1 MSNLGGVGSRREARE
16 RALSLLYE
24 AEVKGATPDQ
34 VLDSLPLAPEAF
46 AADLVSGVGQHRDEV
61 DALIRRFAKG
71 WSLERMPTIDRTLLR
86 IATFELG
93 HRSDVPTGA
102 VISEAVELAKRYSTD
117 DSGKFVNG
125 LLARIA
131 KELRPGEPSGPRGAR
146 TTAAQDLEAASAP
159 PKGMAAL
166 RLGVPPEG
174 FEVELV
180 TDDEADAAIVEAALG
195 DTDSA

>member
-1 MSNLGGVGSRREARE
+1 MVGLGSRRESRE

-24 AEVKGATPDQ
+24 AEAKGQTPDQ
-34 VLDSLPLAPEAF
+34 VLDALPLAPEPF
-46 AADLVSGVGQHRDEV
+46 AADLVSGVGEHGDEV
-61 DALIRRFAKG
+61 DGLIRRFAKG
-71 WSLERMPTIDRTLLR
+71 WSLERMPAIDRTLLR
-86 IATFELG
+86 IATYELG

-131 KELRPGEPSGPRGAR
+131 KELRPGDPSGPRGAR
-146 TTAAQDLEAASAP
+146 TTAWQDREPPP
-159 PKGMAAL
+159 PKEAGQL
-166 RLGVPPEG
+166 RLGQAPDG

-180 TDDEADAAIVEAALG
+180 TDEDADQAVVDAALG
-195 DTDSA
+195 DHEPS

>member
-1 MSNLGGVGSRREARE
+1 MVGLGSRRESRE

-24 AEVKGATPDQ
+24 AEAKGQTPDQ
-34 VLDSLPLAPEAF
+34 VLDALPLAPEAF
-46 AADLVSGVGQHRDEV
+46 AADLVSGVGEHGDEV
-61 DALIRRFAKG
+61 DGLIRRFAKG
-71 WSLERMPTIDRTLLR
+71 WSLERMPAIDRTLLR
-86 IATFELG
+86 IATYELG

-131 KELRPGEPSGPRGAR
+131 KELRPGDPSGPRGAR
-146 TTAAQDLEAASAP
+146 TTAWQDREPAP
-159 PKGMAAL
+159 PKEAGQL
-166 RLGVPPEG
+166 RLGQAPDG

-180 TDDEADAAIVEAALG
+180 TDEDADQAVVDAALG
-195 DTDSA
+195 DHEPS